1 MCGTIFATATVRRC
15 SAGRSA
21 LCVAGVVL
29 GLLVL
34 NPGIR
39 TVEARS
45 ETETLAVSEISHP
58 SDLTILAS
66 EATTGKA
73 RSVQELSIEPGSQP
87 LLPEDAPAWIGAL
100 PETTGAVHRVHVGG
114 QIADSPEEAAQ
125 LLDEALVNALSRYL
139 EQSVL
144 EPRRAVAGLRK
155 RLTPDYIW
163 KNLIDDPAGYTARL
177 NTSGTPLFQKWV
189 TLSITPE
196 QRDIIAAWNREA
208 LQQQR
213 LAPVGLGMLGLLGS
227 VGLLH
232 IIFKG
237 RQPKP

>member
-1 MCGTIFATATVRRC
+1 
-15 SAGRSA
+15 
-21 LCVAGVVL
+21 
-29 GLLVL
+29 
-34 NPGIR
+34 
-39 TVEARS
+39 
-45 ETETLAVSEISHP
+45 
-58 SDLTILAS
+58 LTILAS
-66 EATTGKA
+66 EATADKA
-73 RSVQELSIEPGSQP
+73 RATQELSIEPGSEP

-125 LLDEALVNALSRYL
+125 LLDEALVHALNRYL

-144 EPRRAVAGLRK
+144 EPRGALAGLRK

-196 QRDIIAAWNREA
+196 QRDIIIAWNREA

-237 RQPKP
+237 RQPKS